1 MVQYS
6 GNGADVQIVLNFLPN
21 FGSDNMKSLKSLLLL
36 LAFFILAGCGTV
48 SKVFGPAPMPGE
60 TEQEV
65 IAKRGVPAYRYR
77 VGDQTLLEYPGG
89 YYGQQTFMARIG
101 PDGRLISY
109 EQVRTVQ
116 RFGQIKLNEST
127 KQDVLTI
134 VGTPSEVTPLPRR
147 QLEVWSYRYRENEV
161 WHSIMHVMF
170 DQAGIVRGMENARDP
185 MYDTS
190 DRRSS
195 R

>member
-1 MVQYS
+1 
-6 GNGADVQIVLNFLPN
+6 
-21 FGSDNMKSLKSLLLL
+21 MKSIKSLLLL
-36 LAFFILAGCGTV
+36 LTFFILAGCGTA
-48 SKVFGPAPMPGE
+48 SKVFGPAPMPGD
-60 TEQEV
+60 TEQDV

-109 EQVRTVQ
+109 DQVRTVE
-116 RFGQIKLNEST
+116 RFGQIKINEST
-127 KQDVLTI
+127 KQDVLMI
-134 VGTPSEVTPLPRR
+134 VGTPSEVTPQPRR
-147 QLEVWSYRYRENEV
+147 QLEVWSYRYKENEV
-161 WHSIMHVMF
+161 WHSIMHIMF
-170 DQAGIVRGMENARDP
+170 DQAGIVRAMENARDP

-195 R
+195 K